1 MANSS
6 RNPCFSMDDSAVL
19 VHGDNLA
26 AMEALLPSHA
36 GRFRLVTIDPPFDT
50 GQTWRTVEG
59 EVAYRDVFR
68 MPYLEMMEKRLV
80 LIREL
85 LAEDGSLLLH
95 CDSRRSHHLAV
106 LCDKVFGMGARGSDP
121 HAAGFRNEIVW
132 MYGLG
137 GSSPRYY
144 PRKHDTIFWY
154 TRGRDWVFHPPMVAA
169 TSQRMAG
176 QQKKCPDTWDIP
188 SLNNM
193 AKERTGYPTQKPEAL
208 LERILRAH
216 SEPGDLVAD
225 FFCGSG
231 TALVVAAREG
241 RRWVGCDASDVAI
254 DTAGKRLGAAGVTF
268 RRQRLVPE
276 EPQD

>member
-6 RNPCFSMDDSAVL
+6 QSPCFSPDESAVL

-26 AMEALLPSHA
+26 LMKALLPTHA
-36 GRFRLVTIDPPFDT
+36 GAFRLVTIDPPFDT
-50 GQTWRTVEG
+50 GLVWKTVEG
-59 EVAYRDVFR
+59 EVAYRDIFKI
-68 MPYLEMMEKRLV
+68 PYLEMMEERLW
-80 LIREL
+80 LIRDL
-85 LAEDGSLLLH
+85 LTEDGSLLLH

-106 LCDKVFGMGARGSDP
+106 LCDKVFGIGARGSDP
-121 HAAGFRNEIVW
+121 HAPGFRNEIVW

-154 TRGRDWVFHPPMVAA
+154 TKGRDWVFHPPMVPA

-176 QQKKCPDTWDIP
+176 QKKKCPDTWDIP

-193 AKERTGYPTQKPEAL
+193 AKERVGYPTQKPEAL

-216 SEPGDLVAD
+216 SSPGDLVAD

-241 RRWVGCDASDVAI
+241 RRWMGCDASDVAI
-254 DTAGKRLGAAGVTF
+254 ETVSGRLVKAGVTF
-268 RRQRLVPE
+268 QRHRLVPGE
-276 EPQD
+276 SQD